1 MLNDPRGST
10 GCARQV
16 CWLPMGSISPRQ
28 EQPFAQGEGTS
39 LEELAA
45 SIQREGLIRP
55 ITVEPAGGGRFR
67 ILSGNRRYLACRM
80 AGFTH
85 IDAVV
90 LACPTEDQDAR
101 SLMEA
106 LLSGRLHYL
115 EEAAAM
121 RRLMTV
127 YGVRREA
134 LATALG
140 RTPASIAQ
148 KVRLTELDGE
158 LRAFLL
164 EENLPEGVARALL
177 RLPDSHARMMIAR
190 QAASQRLCV
199 RDTEL
204 MVKSAMTRLPVPPLP
219 GGRTISLMRDYRL
232 YVNAIRAIAAQM
244 QEAGIRATVTQRP
257 MGDEVEVAVRIPTK
271 RRRTQAR

>member
-1 MLNDPRGST
+1 MLNDPRVPA

-16 CWLPMGSISPRQ
+16 CWLPMGSIMPRE
-28 EQPFAQGEGTS
+28 EQPFAQGDGAS

-55 ITVEPAGGGRFR
+55 ITVEMAGGGRYR

-101 SLMEA
+101 GLMQG
-106 LLSGRLHYL
+106 LMSGRMHYL
-115 EEAAAM
+115 EEAAALQ
-121 RRLMTV
+121 RLMTV
-127 YGVRREA
+127 YGIRREA

-140 RTPASIAQ
+140 RTPAAVAQ
-148 KVRLTELDGE
+148 RARLTELDGA

-164 EENLPEGVARALL
+164 EENLSEGVARALL

-190 QAASQRLCV
+190 QAATQRLCV

-204 MVKSAMTRLPVPPLP
+204 LVKSAMTRLPVPPAP

-244 QEAGIRATVTQRP
+244 QEAGIQATFTQRP
-257 MGDEVEVAVRIPTK
+257 MGEEVEVAVRIPT
-271 RRRTQAR
+271 RRRRSGRT